1 MALPPGP
8 RQPGIAQLLEYTFRP
23 LPFFD
28 RCIRNHGDL
37 FTLRMPGLGDFVMV
51 GSPELVRQVFT
62 ADSDSLHA
70 GSANAIIE
78 PLVGP
83 RSVLLLDGP
92 EHLRQRRL
100 LMPPLHGERMQAYA
114 QLIAEIADAAIDRWP
129 VGEPFSLHPHM
140 QSITLEVILR
150 AVFGVDEG
158 ARSERLRGLLVEY
171 MKPPPSIFAFVP
183 ALQRDFPLSPYRG
196 FLRRRAAVDEEL
208 RGIIAA
214 RRQAKGGA
222 ARTDVLSLLLAA
234 RDENGT
240 PMTDGELRDELVTM
254 LVAGHETTATALSWA
269 FALILADAGARSRLR
284 GALDGAR
291 DDGGAVDP
299 PAATRLEYLDA
310 VVKETL
316 RLRPILPDVV
326 REVVAP
332 YRIGGFDIPIGAFLT
347 PFIYGVHRRPDLYP
361 EPERF
366 RPERFV
372 GAKTD
377 PYAWFPFGGGIRRC
391 LGMAFALYEM
401 KIVLATVLARAE
413 LRLTGGP
420 VRVVRRTLTFAPSGG
435 TRVVLTERPR
445 AARAPARRDRSAAT
459 A

>member
-28 RCIRNHGDL
+28 RCIRDHGDL

-51 GSPELVRQVFT
+51 GSPELVKQVFT
-62 ADSDSLHA
+62 ADSDTLHA
-70 GSANAIIE
+70 GSANGIIE

-114 QLIAEIADAAIDRWP
+114 QLIGEITNATIDRWP

-150 AVFGVDEG
+150 AVFGVDGG
-158 ARSERLRGLLVEY
+158 ARSQRLRNLLVEY
-171 MKPPPSIFAFVP
+171 MRPPPSIFAFVP

-196 FLRRRAAVDEEL
+196 FLRRRAAVDDEL
-208 RGIIAA
+208 RGIIEA
-214 RRQAKGGA
+214 RRRAADAA
-222 ARTDVLSLLLAA
+222 ARTDVLSLLLGA

-269 FALILADAGARSRLR
+269 IALVLDDAG
-284 GALDGAR
+284 
-291 DDGGAVDP
+291 
-299 PAATRLEYLDA
+299 
-310 VVKETL
+310 
-316 RLRPILPDVV
+316 
-326 REVVAP
+326 
-332 YRIGGFDIPIGAFLT
+332 
-347 PFIYGVHRRPDLYP
+347 
-361 EPERF
+361 
-366 RPERFV
+366 
-372 GAKTD
+372 
-377 PYAWFPFGGGIRRC
+377 
-391 LGMAFALYEM
+391 
-401 KIVLATVLARAE
+401 
-413 LRLTGGP
+413 
-420 VRVVRRTLTFAPSGG
+420 
-435 TRVVLTERPR
+435 
-445 AARAPARRDRSAAT
+445 
-459 A
+459 

>member
-8 RQPGIAQLLEYTFRP
+8 RLPALAQLLEYTFRP

-28 RCIRNHGDL
+28 RCIRRYGDL
-37 FTLRMPGLGDFVMV
+37 FTLRMFGLGDFVLV
-51 GSPELVRQVFT
+51 GSPELVKQVFT
-62 ADSDSLHA
+62 ADAETLRA
-70 GSANAIIE
+70 GSANGIIE

-114 QLIAEIADAAIDRWP
+114 GLIAEVTNAVIDRWP

-140 QSITLEVILR
+140 QAITLEVIMR

-158 ARSERLRGLLVEY
+158 PHSERLGRLLVEY

-183 ALQRDFPLSPYRG
+183 ALQRDLPLSPYRG
-196 FLRRRAAVDEEL
+196 FLRRRDAVDREL
-208 RGIIAA
+208 RGIIESRRRAA
-214 RRQAKGGA
+214 DGTG
-222 ARTDVLSLLLAA
+222 RTDVLSLLLAA
-234 RDENGT
+234 RDEAGT

-269 FALILADAGARSRLR
+269 FALILDDPPTRARLR
-284 GALDGAR
+284 GEIA
-291 DDGGAVDP
+291 GGIEP
-299 PAATRLEYLDA
+299 TAAPRLEFLDA

-332 YRIGGFDIPIGAFLT
+332 YRIGGHDIPIGAFVT

-361 EPERF
+361 EPTRF
-366 RPERFV
+366 LPERFV
-372 GAKTD
+372 GAKAD

-413 LRLTGGP
+413 LRLSGGP

-435 TRVVLTERPR
+435 TRVVLGERPR
-445 AARAPARRDRSAAT
+445 RLVTPAGPTQPLRAA
-459 A
+459 

>member
-8 RQPGIAQLLEYTFRP
+8 RLPAFAQLIEYTFRP

-28 RCIRNHGDL
+28 RCIRRYGDL
-37 FTLRMPGLGDFVMV
+37 FTLRIAGLGDFVMV
-51 GSPELVRQVFT
+51 GAPELVKQVFT
-62 ADSDSLHA
+62 ADAATLRA
-70 GSANAIIE
+70 GSANSIIE

-92 EHLRQRRL
+92 DHMRQRRL

-114 QLIAEIADAAIDRWP
+114 QLIADVTNAAIDRWP
-129 VGEPFSLHPHM
+129 LDQPFSLHPHM
-140 QSITLEVILR
+140 QAITLEVILR
-150 AVFGVDEG
+150 AVFGVDERP
-158 ARSERLRGLLVEY
+158 RSERLGRLLVEY
-171 MKPPPSIFAFVP
+171 MRPPPALLAFVP
-183 ALQRDFPLSPYRG
+183 ALQRDLPLSPYRG
-196 FLRRRAAVDEEL
+196 FLRRRAAVDREL
-208 RGIIAA
+208 YAIIEA
-214 RRQAKGGA
+214 RRRAGDGA

-234 RDENGT
+234 RDEAGT

-269 FALILADAGARSRLR
+269 FACILDDAPALARLR
-284 GALDGAR
+284 AEIDGAR
-291 DDGGAVDP
+291 DARGRIDP
-299 PAATRLEYLDA
+299 SASTRLEFLDA

-332 YRIGGFDIPIGAFLT
+332 YRIGGHDIPIGAFIT

-361 EPERF
+361 EPTRF
-366 RPERFV
+366 LPERFL
-372 GAKTD
+372 GAKAD

-413 LRLTGGP
+413 LRLAGGP

-435 TRVVLTERPR
+435 TRVALARRPRRPVEEASVATER
-445 AARAPARRDRSAAT
+445 
-459 A
+459 